1 MSNPAKHAIAYQK
14 EAVRSNHENEAL
26 RLKMERQQHEEVIQ
40 MQKRFE
46 EQKNQAIK
54 SLVRSQKDEQRQL
67 RDQDYAFKK
76 QQKRADLIRRINE
89 ENEKRMQIEAEV
101 ARLES
106 EEAEWIKKLQNT
118 NQVQAE
124 ASSKLLV
131 ALNGNVEEINN
142 VKPR

>member
-1 MSNPAKHAIAYQK
+1 MSNQAKHAIAYQK

-118 NQVQAE
+118 N
-124 ASSKLLV
+124 
-131 ALNGNVEEINN
+131 
-142 VKPR
+142 